1 MKKLILAGG
10 GHGHINIL
18 KLLAKE
24 PVADLEITLIT
35 NFGRQY
41 YSGMLPGFIEGIY
54 TEDKISFDVEEL
66 CREAGVTY
74 VNDKIKEVDGERQL
88 VITEEAK
95 YPYDFLSMNLGL
107 ASREDFRIN
116 PENSTYVKPISSLVN
131 FTYNLENSQDDEGKK
146 MIIAGAGVSG
156 IELALAYKNRFP
168 HLNITIL
175 GKGEKF
181 LPNFNSNFREKI
193 KSLIKDR
200 SIKLSLDSELLDV
213 KESHVKTNKGELE
226 YDYLILA
233 NGYKGVDILYKAFEV
248 TEENYILVDDYLTAN
263 EKSLAMGDMISLKS
277 HRNLVKAGVFAIRQA
292 PVLYN
297 NLLAMLEGRRNFQ
310 AYKPQSKYLQIVN
323 VGNKKALMGRG
334 SFCFYGRLPWMIKDY
349 IDRKY
354 MGKG

>member
-200 SIKLSLDSELLDV
+200 SIKL
-213 KESHVKTNKGELE
+213 
-226 YDYLILA
+226 
-233 NGYKGVDILYKAFEV
+233 
-248 TEENYILVDDYLTAN
+248 
-263 EKSLAMGDMISLKS
+263 
-277 HRNLVKAGVFAIRQA
+277 
-292 PVLYN
+292 
-297 NLLAMLEGRRNFQ
+297 
-310 AYKPQSKYLQIVN
+310 
-323 VGNKKALMGRG
+323 
-334 SFCFYGRLPWMIKDY
+334 
-349 IDRKY
+349 
-354 MGKG
+354 

>member
-1 MKKLILAGG
+1 M
-10 GHGHINIL
+10 
-18 KLLAKE
+18 
-24 PVADLEITLIT
+24 
-35 NFGRQY
+35 
-41 YSGMLPGFIEGIY
+41 
-54 TEDKISFDVEEL
+54 
-66 CREAGVTY
+66 
-74 VNDKIKEVDGERQL
+74 
-88 VITEEAK
+88 
-95 YPYDFLSMNLGL
+95 
-107 ASREDFRIN
+107 
-116 PENSTYVKPISSLVN
+116 
-131 FTYNLENSQDDEGKK
+131 
-146 MIIAGAGVSG
+146 
-156 IELALAYKNRFP
+156 
-168 HLNITIL
+168 
-175 GKGEKF
+175 
-181 LPNFNSNFREKI
+181 
-193 KSLIKDR
+193 
-200 SIKLSLDSELLDV
+200 DV